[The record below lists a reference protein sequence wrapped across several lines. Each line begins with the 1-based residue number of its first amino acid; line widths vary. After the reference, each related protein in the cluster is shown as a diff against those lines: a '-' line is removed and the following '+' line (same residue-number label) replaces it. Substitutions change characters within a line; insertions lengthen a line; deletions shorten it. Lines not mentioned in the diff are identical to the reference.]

1 MARNRGTEGAQDLGI
16 QGVFAKNGDEPGL
29 GPLPRRSTRSGVVR
43 RRSGHPRP
51 TARGA
56 AAGDPLGNPVRARV
70 KDCTGDNQRGRAQ
83 ANHLPLRTRLVAAHR
98 WSREAAAARADAA
111 RYARWLVQLQRLGA
125 PVVLLDAG
133 DRAMIDAAAHAR
145 ASSTL
150 AYALL
155 GRDDL
160 VAPEPD
166 WPVPA
171 SVPPEEGVTLALAVA
186 RHGCIDATLVAASV
200 RAALRHARE
209 PQIVDALREIALGA
223 DRRAAFCWRALS
235 WLLETVVD
243 GGSLAI
249 LGHALEA
256 VLHEVRETF
265 DHGAETSSPGSPPIH
280 LGQLAP
286 GTRAE
291 VAASVLDGV
300 VKPRFDALAARAR

>member
-1 MARNRGTEGAQDLGI
+1 MA
-16 QGVFAKNGDEPGL
+16 
-29 GPLPRRSTRSGVVR
+29 
-43 RRSGHPRP
+43 
-51 TARGA
+51 
-56 AAGDPLGNPVRARV
+56 
-70 KDCTGDNQRGRAQ
+70 
-83 ANHLPLRTRLVAAHR
+83 
-98 WSREAAAARADAA
+98 
-111 RYARWLVQLQRLGA
+111 
-125 PVVLLDAG
+125 LLDAA
-133 DRAMIDAAAHAR
+133 DRAMNDAAAHAR

-171 SVPPEEGVTLALAVA
+171 SVPPEEGVALAIAVA
-186 RHGCIDATLVAASV
+186 RHGCIEATLLAASV

-209 PQIVDALREIALGA
+209 PEIVAALRAIALGA
-223 DRRAAFCWRALS
+223 DRRAAFAWRALT

-256 VLHEVRETF
+256 ILHETREAF
-265 DHGAETSSPGSPPIH
+265 DHGNTTPSANQPTR

-286 GTRAE
+286 GTRAD
-291 VAASVLDGV
+291 VAAAVLDRV
-300 VKPRFDALAARAR
+300 IEPRFRALAGHAG